1 MIERIKKMFPSTKVV
16 DCRGGSLII
25 GITEYVEL
33 IQLVRKLENK
43 ESQGLDEYE
52 LKNAIKAWS
61 VSHSTLEE
69 VFMKVSR
76 EKQ

>member
-1 MIERIKKMFPSTKVV
+1 MKVV

-33 IQLVRKLENK
+33 VQLVRKLENK

>member
-1 MIERIKKMFPSTKVV
+1 VIERIKKMFPSMKVV

-33 IQLVRKLENK
+33 VQLVRKLENK